1 MICTIIFYC
10 VQITTNLLAYHPHL
24 LSHCFVGQM
33 SEWAQRGS
41 LLRVCKLS
49 SNQVVNQPGFLS
61 GSPGKESDS
70 RLIKIIGRIHFF
82 ME

>member
-1 MICTIIFYC
+1 
-10 VQITTNLLAYHPHL
+10 
-24 LSHCFVGQM
+24 M